1 MMISVAFREQKL
13 LLEDLFNDIVR
24 DYHFQMEKTHIQ
36 VISGKLEGIYSWIA
50 INYVL
55 GRFQSNSTDSSNR
68 LHLLLN
74 NCFLFD

>member
-1 MMISVAFREQKL
+1 M

-24 DYHFQMEKTHIQ
+24 DYQFQIEKTHIQ

-55 GRFQSNSTDSSNR
+55 GRFQNNQTNASNKIKSSTKAFQQNFIFSIGY
-68 LHLLLN
+68 
-74 NCFLFD
+74 

>member
-1 MMISVAFREQKL
+1 M

-24 DYHFQMEKTHIQ
+24 DYKFQIEKTHIQ

-55 GRFQSNSTDSSNR
+55 GRFQNNHTDASESFNSHRSKYSNR
-68 LHLLLN
+68 
-74 NCFLFD
+74 